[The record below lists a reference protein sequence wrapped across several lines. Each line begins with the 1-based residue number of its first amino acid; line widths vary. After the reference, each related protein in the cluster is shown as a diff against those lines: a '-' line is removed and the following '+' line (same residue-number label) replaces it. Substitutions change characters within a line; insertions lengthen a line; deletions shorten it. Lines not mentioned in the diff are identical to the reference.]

1 MRSTGRRKTSGDRRS
16 RVAGVAMRGMLSRP
30 VRPGLPQL
38 VRWRQMPTEE
48 SRKVLHRLREELDA
62 AGREPEV
69 LALDE
74 LMTGGEAVF
83 LKLRKRWYTPAE
95 VAERVGVSRQ
105 TVVKWIERGE
115 LDAELTPGGHH
126 RIPASAF
133 TTRRSVERADQRLVP
148 ARR

>member
-1 MRSTGRRKTSGDRRS
+1 MHPAEGGCPNWYGG
-16 RVAGVAMRGMLSRP
+16 AE
-30 VRPGLPQL
+30 
-38 VRWRQMPTEE
+38 MPNEE

-62 AGREPEV
+62 AGRQPEV

-74 LMTGGEAVF
+74 LMNGAGESVF

>member
-1 MRSTGRRKTSGDRRS
+1 
-16 RVAGVAMRGMLSRP
+16 
-30 VRPGLPQL
+30 
-38 VRWRQMPTEE
+38 MPTEE
-48 SRKVLHRLREELDA
+48 SRKVLHRLREELAA
-62 AGREPEV
+62 AGREREAA
-69 LALDE
+69 ALDE
-74 LMTGGEAVF
+74 VLTGGGEPVY

-133 TTRRSVERADQRLVP
+133 TTRRQSERADQRLVP

>member
-1 MRSTGRRKTSGDRRS
+1 MQSRRAARSFTGSARSSRPRAASARLPRSTSCC
-16 RVAGVAMRGMLSRP
+16 
-30 VRPGLPQL
+30 
-38 VRWRQMPTEE
+38 
-48 SRKVLHRLREELDA
+48 
-62 AGREPEV
+62 
-69 LALDE
+69 
-74 LMTGGEAVF
+74 TGGEAVY

-133 TTRRSVERADQRLVP
+133 TTRQRVERADQRLVP

>member
-1 MRSTGRRKTSGDRRS
+1 M
-16 RVAGVAMRGMLSRP
+16 A
-30 VRPGLPQL
+30 
-38 VRWRQMPTEE
+38 TEE
-48 SRKVLHRLREELDA
+48 SRKVLHRLQQELAA
-62 AGREPEV
+62 AGRERDAA
-69 LALDE
+69 ALEE
-74 LMTGGEAVF
+74 LLTGGGEAVY

-133 TTRRSVERADQRLVP
+133 TTRRNVDRADQRLVP

>member
-1 MRSTGRRKTSGDRRS
+1 MGARAEDRKT
-16 RVAGVAMRGMLSRP
+16 
-30 VRPGLPQL
+30 
-38 VRWRQMPTEE
+38 
-48 SRKVLHRLREELDA
+48 LHRLREELAA
-62 AGREPEV
+62 AGREREAA
-69 LALDE
+69 ALDALLGTPAE
-74 LMTGGEAVF
+74 GEEQF

-133 TTRRSVERADQRLVP
+133 TSRRGAADRGDLRLVP
-148 ARR
+148 VRR

>member
-1 MRSTGRRKTSGDRRS
+1 MTS
-16 RVAGVAMRGMLSRP
+16 
-30 VRPGLPQL
+30 
-38 VRWRQMPTEE
+38 EE
-48 SRKVLHRLREELDA
+48 NRKVLHRLHEELA
-62 AGREPEV
+62 ATGREREAA
-69 LALDE
+69 ALDE
-74 LMTGGEAVF
+74 LLNGSGEAVF

-133 TTRRSVERADQRLVP
+133 TTRHRGDRADLRLVP

>member
-1 MRSTGRRKTSGDRRS
+1 M
-16 RVAGVAMRGMLSRP
+16 A
-30 VRPGLPQL
+30 
-38 VRWRQMPTEE
+38 
-48 SRKVLHRLREELDA
+48 A
-62 AGREPEV
+62 AGREREAR
-69 LALDE
+69 ALDSVLGE
-74 LMTGGEAVF
+74 TGGEELF

-95 VAERVGVSRQ
+95 VAHRVGVSRQ

-133 TTRRSVERADQRLVP
+133 TSRRAAGDRGDLRLVP

>member
-1 MRSTGRRKTSGDRRS
+1 MGARSEDLKT
-16 RVAGVAMRGMLSRP
+16 
-30 VRPGLPQL
+30 
-38 VRWRQMPTEE
+38 
-48 SRKVLHRLREELDA
+48 LHRLREELAA
-62 AGREPEV
+62 AGREREAAAVDAV
-69 LALDE
+69 LGVPAGGDE
-74 LMTGGEAVF
+74 LV

-133 TTRRSVERADQRLVP
+133 TSRRAAADRGDLRLVP
-148 ARR
+148 VRR

>member
-1 MRSTGRRKTSGDRRS
+1 M
-16 RVAGVAMRGMLSRP
+16 V
-30 VRPGLPQL
+30 
-38 VRWRQMPTEE
+38 TEE
-48 SRKVLHRLREELDA
+48 SRKVLHRLQQELEA
-62 AGREPEV
+62 AGRAREAA
-69 LALDE
+69 ALDD
-74 LMTGGEAVF
+74 LLTGGGDAVY

-126 RIPASAF
+126 RIPAGAF
-133 TTRRSVERADQRLVP
+133 TTRRNVERADQRLVP

>member
-1 MRSTGRRKTSGDRRS
+1 MGARAEDRR
-16 RVAGVAMRGMLSRP
+16 
-30 VRPGLPQL
+30 
-38 VRWRQMPTEE
+38 T
-48 SRKVLHRLREELDA
+48 LHRLREELAA
-62 AGREPEV
+62 AGREREAA
-69 LALDE
+69 ALDAVLGE
-74 LMTGGEAVF
+74 GGDAEEQF

-115 LDAELTPGGHH
+115 LDAQLTPGGHH

-133 TTRRSVERADQRLVP
+133 TSRRAVGDRDDLRLVP

>member
-1 MRSTGRRKTSGDRRS
+1 M
-16 RVAGVAMRGMLSRP
+16 AA
-30 VRPGLPQL
+30 
-38 VRWRQMPTEE
+38 EE
-48 SRKVLHRLREELDA
+48 SRKVVHRLREELAA
-62 AGREPEV
+62 AGRERDAA
-69 LALDE
+69 ALDE
-74 LMTGGEAVF
+74 LLHGGGEAVY

-133 TTRRSVERADQRLVP
+133 TTRRSVDRADQRLVP
-148 ARR
+148 TRR

>member
-1 MRSTGRRKTSGDRRS
+1 M
-16 RVAGVAMRGMLSRP
+16 A
-30 VRPGLPQL
+30 
-38 VRWRQMPTEE
+38 TEE

-62 AGREPEV
+62 AGRSPEV

-74 LMTGGEAVF
+74 LLHGAGEAVF

-126 RIPASAF
+126 RIPATAF
-133 TTRRSVERADQRLVP
+133 TTRRQAERADQRLVP

>member
-1 MRSTGRRKTSGDRRS
+1 M
-16 RVAGVAMRGMLSRP
+16 V
-30 VRPGLPQL
+30 
-38 VRWRQMPTEE
+38 TEE
-48 SRKVLHRLREELDA
+48 SRKVLHRLQQELEA
-62 AGREPEV
+62 AGRAREAA
-69 LALDE
+69 ALDD
-74 LMTGGEAVF
+74 LLTGGGDAVY

-115 LDAELTPGGHH
+115 LDAEVTPGGHH

-133 TTRRSVERADQRLVP
+133 TTRRPGDRADLRLVP

>member
-1 MRSTGRRKTSGDRRS
+1 
-16 RVAGVAMRGMLSRP
+16 
-30 VRPGLPQL
+30 
-38 VRWRQMPTEE
+38 MPTEE

-62 AGREPEV
+62 AGREPEG
-69 LALDE
+69 LPLDE
-74 LMTGGEAVF
+74 QMTVGEAVF

-133 TTRRSVERADQRLVP
+133 TSRRGAAARGDLRLVP
-148 ARR
+148 VRR

>member
-1 MRSTGRRKTSGDRRS
+1 
-16 RVAGVAMRGMLSRP
+16 ML
-30 VRPGLPQL
+30 
-38 VRWRQMPTEE
+38 TEE

-62 AGREPEV
+62 AGRQPQA

-74 LMTGGEAVF
+74 LMTGGGEAVF

-95 VAERVGVSRQ
+95 VADRVGVSRQ

-133 TTRRSVERADQRLVP
+133 TSRRAAAERGDVRLVP
-148 ARR
+148 VRR

>member
-1 MRSTGRRKTSGDRRS
+1 MT
-16 RVAGVAMRGMLSRP
+16 
-30 VRPGLPQL
+30 
-38 VRWRQMPTEE
+38 TEE
-48 SRKVLHRLREELDA
+48 TRKVLHRLHEELA
-62 AGREPEV
+62 AGGREREAA
-69 LALDE
+69 ALDE
-74 LMTGGEAVF
+74 LLNGSGEAVF

-133 TTRRSVERADQRLVP
+133 TTRRGGERADQRLVP

>member
-1 MRSTGRRKTSGDRRS
+1 
-16 RVAGVAMRGMLSRP
+16 
-30 VRPGLPQL
+30 
-38 VRWRQMPTEE
+38 MPTEE

-62 AGREPEV
+62 AGRQPEV

-74 LMTGGEAVF
+74 MLHGGEAVF

-95 VAERVGVSRQ
+95 VADRVGVSRQ

-126 RIPASAF
+126 RIPATAF
-133 TTRRSVERADQRLVP
+133 TTRRQVERADQRLVP

>member
-1 MRSTGRRKTSGDRRS
+1 MQS
-16 RVAGVAMRGMLSRP
+16 
-30 VRPGLPQL
+30 
-38 VRWRQMPTEE
+38 EE

-62 AGREPEV
+62 AGRGSEV
-69 LALDE
+69 RALDE
-74 LMTGGEAVF
+74 ILTGGVEPVF

-115 LDAELTPGGHH
+115 LDAELTQGGHH

-133 TTRRSVERADQRLVP
+133 TTRRQLDRADQRLVP

>member
-1 MRSTGRRKTSGDRRS
+1 MGAGADDRN
-16 RVAGVAMRGMLSRP
+16 
-30 VRPGLPQL
+30 
-38 VRWRQMPTEE
+38 T
-48 SRKVLHRLREELDA
+48 LHRLREEMAA
-62 AGREPEV
+62 AGRVREAA
-69 LALDE
+69 ALDALLGTPGHGEEE
-74 LMTGGEAVF
+74 LF

-133 TTRRSVERADQRLVP
+133 TSRRGAADRGDLRLVP
-148 ARR
+148 VRR

>member
-1 MRSTGRRKTSGDRRS
+1 M
-16 RVAGVAMRGMLSRP
+16 A
-30 VRPGLPQL
+30 
-38 VRWRQMPTEE
+38 TEE
-48 SRKVLHRLREELDA
+48 SRKVLHRLHQELAA
-62 AGREPEV
+62 AGRERDAA
-69 LALDE
+69 ALDE
-74 LMTGGEAVF
+74 LLTGGDEAVY

-133 TTRRSVERADQRLVP
+133 TTKRAADRADQRLVP
-148 ARR
+148 ARP

>member
-1 MRSTGRRKTSGDRRS
+1 MA
-16 RVAGVAMRGMLSRP
+16 V
-30 VRPGLPQL
+30 
-38 VRWRQMPTEE
+38 EE
-48 SRKVLHRLREELDA
+48 SRKVVHRLREELAA
-62 AGREPEV
+62 AGREREAA
-69 LALDE
+69 ALDE
-74 LMTGGEAVF
+74 LMAGGEAIY

-133 TTRRSVERADQRLVP
+133 TTRQRVERADQRLVP

>member
-1 MRSTGRRKTSGDRRS
+1 M
-16 RVAGVAMRGMLSRP
+16 V
-30 VRPGLPQL
+30 
-38 VRWRQMPTEE
+38 TEE
-48 SRKVLHRLREELDA
+48 SRKVLHRLREELAA
-62 AGREPEV
+62 AGREPEAG
-69 LALDE
+69 ALDE
-74 LMTGGEAVF
+74 LLTGGAEAVF

-105 TVVKWIERGE
+105 TVVKWIDRGE

-133 TTRRSVERADQRLVP
+133 TTRDQVEGADERLVP

>member
-1 MRSTGRRKTSGDRRS
+1 
-16 RVAGVAMRGMLSRP
+16 
-30 VRPGLPQL
+30 
-38 VRWRQMPTEE
+38 MPTEE

-62 AGREPEV
+62 AGREPEG

-74 LMTGGEAVF
+74 LMTGGGAVF
-83 LKLRKRWYTPAE
+83 LRLRKRGSPPAG
-95 VAERVGVSRQ
+95 VAGRVGASRQ

>member
-1 MRSTGRRKTSGDRRS
+1 LK
-16 RVAGVAMRGMLSRP
+16 
-30 VRPGLPQL
+30 
-38 VRWRQMPTEE
+38 EE
-48 SRKVLHRLREELDA
+48 MAA
-62 AGREPEV
+62 AGRDREAAALHALLSDRPAGEEV
-69 LALDE
+69 
-74 LMTGGEAVF
+74 V

-115 LDAELTPGGHH
+115 LDAELTPGRHH

-133 TTRRSVERADQRLVP
+133 TSRRAAADRGDLRLVP